1 MTDVTSVLVVAN
13 ETLVGREL
21 VDTLLGRAEQG
32 PIRVAVVAPVTQPR
46 EGYVVYRDS
55 RRAAAGRRLDS
66 VLAALRLA
74 GIPAHGAVVD
84 DEPLAAVKDVLASED
99 VDEIVVCT
107 HPETK
112 SGWLRKN
119 LVDEIRKVAGDRP
132 VEHVVS
138 DVSGRTG
145 ANVLVVANETVLGEP
160 LLDRIRQRANESAA
174 SFLIVCPQSD
184 PTRGEHPEAE
194 RRLRAALS
202 LLRSEGL
209 DVHGQIAH
217 PDPFVATMEAVEDER
232 IDEIIVSTFPG
243 ERSGWLRRDLVG
255 RLRATGLPVQHVVV
269 EELVGAT
276 HDRPRRALH
285 GHDDHHGPPPA
296 NQSSRVD
303 PRTLGMLLFIGSEIM
318 LFGSFFAAYFFVRVV
333 NPGAPDHWPP
343 EPYHFPVFVAG
354 VNTAILVTSS
364 FTMHWA
370 LQCIKRG
377 ERTGFLAGMVLT
389 FLMGLA
395 FLLTQVVEYLNVGF
409 NTGDGAFASVFFG
422 LTGLHGAHVFVGLS
436 LLLMVIIRGFRGHF
450 SPEHHHGVEL
460 PGIYWHFVDV
470 MWIVVYA
477 TVYLL

>member
-1 MTDVTSVLVVAN
+1 MS
-13 ETLVGREL
+13 
-21 VDTLLGRAEQG
+21 
-32 PIRVAVVAPVTQPR
+32 VVAPVTQPR

-55 RRAAAGRRLDS
+55 RRAAAGRRLDR

-74 GIPAHGAVVD
+74 GIPAHGGVFD

-99 VDEIVVCT
+99 VDEIVVST

-119 LVDEIRKVAGDRP
+119 LVEEIRKVAGDRP

-138 DVSGRTG
+138 DVSGRAG

-160 LLDRIRQRANESAA
+160 LLDRIRQRAARARRASSSCVRRAIRRAA
-174 SFLIVCPQSD
+174 SI
-184 PTRGEHPEAE
+184 PEAE

-202 LLRSEGL
+202 ILRSEGI
-209 DVHGQIAH
+209 DVAR
-217 PDPFVATMEAVEDER
+217 PDRA
-232 IDEIIVSTFPG
+232 PG
-243 ERSGWLRRDLVG
+243 SVRRRDGARRG
-255 RLRATGLPVQHVVV
+255 RANRRDHRVDVPRRALGLAP
-269 EELVGAT
+269 E
-276 HDRPRRALH
+276 RPRRSAPVADRAPRPARRRRGARGGVSMTAHAEPLH

-377 ERTGFLAGMVLT
+377 ERAGFLAGMVLT
-389 FLMGLA
+389 FLMGFA

-436 LLLMVIIRGFRGHF
+436 LLLMVIIRGFRGHY